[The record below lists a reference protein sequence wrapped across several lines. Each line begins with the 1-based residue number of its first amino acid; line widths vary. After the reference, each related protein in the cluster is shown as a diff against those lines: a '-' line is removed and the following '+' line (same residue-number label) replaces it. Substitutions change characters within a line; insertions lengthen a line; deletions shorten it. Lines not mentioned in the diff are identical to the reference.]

1 MVSLSETDNNLS
13 SSGKD
18 GIKDGAGVV
27 LGYSEGVGL
36 AMLRLSSV
44 TQAEGGSVKLIVF
57 SGDTGVEITPFRPPW
72 WSDAWGKEEM
82 QI

>member
-1 MVSLSETDNNLS
+1 MEIDNTLS

-18 GIKDGAGVV
+18 DIKDGAGVV

-44 TQAEGGSVKLIVF
+44 AQAERGIVKLIVL
-57 SGDTGVEITPFRPPW
+57 SEDAGVEITPFRPHW